1 MPAANH
7 LLHRLIR
14 ETGWTYEA
22 LARRLNTRARATGLT
37 TGYDRTSVA
46 HWLRGSTPRDPVPGL
61 LCEILA
67 ARLDRPVGP
76 ADIGMH
82 RAGLHRTIT
91 SSTGT
96 SPTGTHPTGTH
107 RTGADHPG
115 SDPSGGDPAPGPHA
129 LAAEL
134 LATVPGLH
142 PHRRPRGGV
151 GEAPRV
157 PGQRERAGAAAG
169 APSGAARAGG
179 AAEGGDTGGGDAD
192 PGPGPDPAPGP
203 APGPG
208 PDAGQVPALSH
219 TELRLAAE
227 SFFTGQ
233 VDALGGD
240 ATAPVL
246 LAYLQSTFR
255 TALTAPGDEGSLSA
269 LEIGHAARTVLL
281 LARSY
286 ADQCSFTEARRT
298 LSRAASLAE
307 LAGEPSTQA
316 IALRMLSQDALDQNQ
331 PAVALS
337 YVRQALE
344 IAPRA
349 PDAVRAFVA
358 AQAAQVHAAL
368 GDRAQALA
376 WLDAADLAQ
385 GAAVGGPDPFHTYRP
400 AALEFKR
407 AVVLGLLGD
416 HPAAHA
422 ALDAS
427 LASRPA
433 QQERAIML
441 THVERARLYR
451 LGGREREAAA
461 ELRYAEALNRGV
473 HSPRA
478 AREIQLLGPGTHPR

>member
-1 MPAANH
+1 MPASNH
-7 LLHRLIR
+7 LLLRLIR

-22 LARRLNTRARATGLT
+22 LARRLNARALAAGLT

-67 ARLDRPVGP
+67 GRLERPVGP
-76 ADIGMH
+76 ADIGMD
-82 RAGLHRTIT
+82 RAAVDH
-91 SSTGT
+91 TG
-96 SPTGTHPTGTH
+96 H
-107 RTGADHPG
+107 
-115 SDPSGGDPAPGPHA
+115 DPAPGLHDR
-129 LAAEL
+129 AAEL

-142 PHRRPRGGV
+142 PHRRPRTAD
-151 GEAPRV
+151 EPHRV
-157 PGQRERAGAAAG
+157 PEQRDRGD
-169 APSGAARAGG
+169 GG
-179 AAEGGDTGGGDAD
+179 YDGGGREGHCHDGDAT
-192 PGPGPDPAPGP
+192 AP
-203 APGPG
+203 
-208 PDAGQVPALSH
+208 GQVPALSH
-219 TELRLAAE
+219 TALRRAAE

-255 TALTAPGDEGSLSA
+255 TVLTTRGEGSLSA
-269 LEIGHAARTVLL
+269 MEIGHAARTVLL

-286 ADQCSFTEARRT
+286 ADQCSFAEARRT

-316 IALRMLSQDALDQNQ
+316 IALRMLGQDALEQGH

-337 YVRQALE
+337 YVRRALE
-344 IAPRA
+344 VAPRA
-349 PDAVRAFVA
+349 PVAVQAYVA

-368 GDRAQALA
+368 GHRTEALA
-376 WLDAADLAQ
+376 WLDRADWLQGIAANDA
-385 GAAVGGPDPFHTYRP
+385 DPFHTYRP
-400 AALEFKR
+400 AALHFKR
-407 AVVLGLLGD
+407 AVVFGLLGD
-416 HPAAHA
+416 HPSAHA

-427 LASRPA
+427 LAARPA

-451 LGGREREAAA
+451 LSGHEREADA
-461 ELRYAEALNRGV
+461 ELRCAEALNRGV

-478 AREIQLLGPGTHPR
+478 SREIELLGPGARPR

>member
-22 LARRLNTRARATGLT
+22 LARRLNTSAQAAGVT

-76 ADIGMH
+76 ADIGMNH
-82 RAGLHRTIT
+82 IGMNHLGLNSLGPEGQGAG
-91 SSTGT
+91 
-96 SPTGTHPTGTH
+96 P
-107 RTGADHPG
+107 A
-115 SDPSGGDPAPGPHA
+115 GGDPAPGLHA
-129 LAAEL
+129 RAAQL

-142 PHRRPRGGV
+142 PHRRPRSG
-151 GEAPRV
+151 GEAHRV
-157 PGQRERAGAAAG
+157 PEQRDR
-169 APSGAARAGG
+169 
-179 AAEGGDTGGGDAD
+179 
-192 PGPGPDPAPGP
+192 APGRE
-203 APGPG
+203 PGCEPG
-208 PDAGQVPALSH
+208 TEAGLEAGPEPSPEAVPEAGPEAVPEAGQVPALCH
-219 TELRLAAE
+219 TELRRAAE

-233 VDALGGD
+233 IDALGGD

-255 TALTAPGDEGSLSA
+255 TALTATGGEGSLSA
-269 LEIGHAARTVLL
+269 LEVGHAARTVLL

-286 ADQCSFTEARRT
+286 ADQCSFAEARRT

-307 LAGEPSTQA
+307 LAGEPSTRA
-316 IALRMLSQDALDQNQ
+316 IALRMLSQDALDHNQ

-344 IAPRA
+344 IAPDTPA
-349 PDAVRAFVA
+349 AVRAFVA
-358 AQAAQVHAAL
+358 AQAAQVHATL
-368 GDRAQALA
+368 GHRAQALA

-385 GAAVGGPDPFHTYRP
+385 GAGAGEPDPFHTYRP

-416 HPAAHA
+416 HAAAHA

-427 LASRPA
+427 LASRPV

-451 LGGREREAAA
+451 LGGQEREAAA

-478 AREIQLLGPGTHPR
+478 TREIELLGPGTHSR

>member
-22 LARRLNTRARATGLT
+22 LARRLNTSAQAAGLT

-67 ARLDRPVGP
+67 ARLNRPVAP

-82 RAGLHRTIT
+82 QAGMQHAG
-91 SSTGT
+91 SHHSAPAQPGT
-96 SPTGTHPTGTH
+96 
-107 RTGADHPG
+107 
-115 SDPSGGDPAPGPHA
+115 DPSGGDPAPGLHA

-142 PHRRPRGGV
+142 PHRRPRSGA
-151 GEAPRV
+151 EAHRV
-157 PGQRERAGAAAG
+157 PEQRDR
-169 APSGAARAGG
+169 
-179 AAEGGDTGGGDAD
+179 
-192 PGPGPDPAPGP
+192 
-203 APGPG
+203 
-208 PDAGQVPALSH
+208 PDAGRVPALSH
-219 TELRLAAE
+219 TELRRAAE
-227 SFFTGQ
+227 NFFTGQ

-255 TALTAPGDEGSLSA
+255 TALTATGAEGALSA

-286 ADQCSFTEARRT
+286 ADQCSFAEARRT

-331 PAVALS
+331 PAVALA

-368 GDRAQALA
+368 GHRAEALA

-385 GAAVGGPDPFHTYRP
+385 GAAVGEPDPFHTYRP

-451 LGGREREAAA
+451 LGGHEPEAAA

-478 AREIQLLGPGTHPR
+478 AREIELLGPA

>member
-22 LARRLNTRARATGLT
+22 LARRLNTSARAAGLA

-67 ARLDRPVGP
+67 ARLNRPVGP

-82 RAGLHRTIT
+82 RIGLHH
-91 SSTGT
+91 TGLHH
-96 SPTGTHPTGTH
+96 TGSNHTASNHT
-107 RTGADHPG
+107 ASQHPG
-115 SDPSGGDPAPGPHA
+115 TGPSGREPAPGLHA

-134 LATVPGLH
+134 LAGVPGLH
-142 PHRRPRGGV
+142 PHRRPRGAGEAHRVPEQRDGV
-151 GEAPRV
+151 GAP
-157 PGQRERAGAAAG
+157 PGV
-169 APSGAARAGG
+169 ARAGDARAG
-179 AAEGGDTGGGDAD
+179 VARAGDGRAGD
-192 PGPGPDPAPGP
+192 GPEPE
-203 APGPG
+203 
-208 PDAGQVPALSH
+208 PDAGHVPALSH
-219 TELRLAAE
+219 PELRRAAE
-227 SFFTGQ
+227 NFFTGQ

-255 TALTAPGDEGSLSA
+255 TALTATGDEGSLSA

-286 ADQCSFTEARRT
+286 ADQCSFAEARRT
-298 LSRAASLAE
+298 LSRAAALAE
-307 LAGEPSTQA
+307 LAGEPSTRA
-316 IALRMLSQDALDQNQ
+316 IALRMLSQDALDQKQ

-344 IAPRA
+344 IAPSA
-349 PDAVRAFVA
+349 TGAVRAFVA

-368 GDRAQALA
+368 GHRAEALA
-376 WLDAADLAQ
+376 WLDAADRVQ
-385 GAAVGGPDPFHTYRP
+385 GAAVGEPDPFHTYRP

-451 LGGREREAAA
+451 LGGQEREAAA

-478 AREIQLLGPGTHPR
+478 AREIELLGPGAHPR

>member
-1 MPAANH
+1 M
-7 LLHRLIR
+7 
-14 ETGWTYEA
+14 
-22 LARRLNTRARATGLT
+22 
-37 TGYDRTSVA
+37 
-46 HWLRGSTPRDPVPGL
+46 
-61 LCEILA
+61 
-67 ARLDRPVGP
+67 
-76 ADIGMH
+76 
-82 RAGLHRTIT
+82 
-91 SSTGT
+91 
-96 SPTGTHPTGTH
+96 
-107 RTGADHPG
+107 
-115 SDPSGGDPAPGPHA
+115 
-129 LAAEL
+129 
-134 LATVPGLH
+134 PGLH
-142 PHRRPRGGV
+142 PHRRPRHGG
-151 GEAPRV
+151 ETHRV
-157 PGQRERAGAAAG
+157 PEQRDR
-169 APSGAARAGG
+169 
-179 AAEGGDTGGGDAD
+179 
-192 PGPGPDPAPGP
+192 
-203 APGPG
+203 

-219 TELRLAAE
+219 TELRRAAE
-227 SFFTGQ
+227 NFFTGQ

-255 TALTAPGDEGSLSA
+255 TALTATGDERSLSA
-269 LEIGHAARTVLL
+269 MEIGHAARTVLL

-286 ADQCSFTEARRT
+286 ADQCSFAEARRT

-337 YVRQALE
+337 YVRRALE

-358 AQAAQVHAAL
+358 AQAAQVHAVL
-368 GDRAQALA
+368 GDRAEALA

-385 GAAVGGPDPFHTYRP
+385 GAAAGEPDPFHTYRP

-451 LGGREREAAA
+451 LGGHEREAAA
-461 ELRYAEALNRGV
+461 ELRYAQALNRGV

-478 AREIQLLGPGTHPR
+478 AREIELLGPA

>member
-22 LARRLNTRARATGLT
+22 LARRLNTSAQAVGLT

-67 ARLDRPVGP
+67 TRLNRPVSP

-82 RAGLHRTIT
+82 RPATGPPGL
-91 SSTGT
+91 
-96 SPTGTHPTGTH
+96 
-107 RTGADHPG
+107 DPG
-115 SDPSGGDPAPGPHA
+115 PGPHA

-142 PHRRPRGGV
+142 PHRRPRGG
-151 GEAPRV
+151 GEAHRV
-157 PGQRERAGAAAG
+157 PEQRDRVAAPPGA
-169 APSGAARAGG
+169 
-179 AAEGGDTGGGDAD
+179 
-192 PGPGPDPAPGP
+192 GPG
-203 APGPG
+203 
-208 PDAGQVPALSH
+208 AGQVPALSH
-219 TELRLAAE
+219 TELRRAAE

-246 LAYLQSTFR
+246 LAYLRSTFR
-255 TALTAPGDEGSLSA
+255 TALTATGDEGSLSA

-286 ADQCSFTEARRT
+286 ADQCSFAEARRT
-298 LSRAASLAE
+298 LGRAAALAE

-337 YVRQALE
+337 YVRRALE

-358 AQAAQVHAAL
+358 AQAAQVHAVL
-368 GDRAQALA
+368 GHRGEALA
-376 WLDAADLAQ
+376 WLDAADRAQ
-385 GAAVGGPDPFHTYRP
+385 GAAAGEADPFHTYRP

-422 ALDAS
+422 ALDTS

-461 ELRYAEALNRGV
+461 ALRDAEALNRGV

-478 AREIQLLGPGTHPR
+478 AREIELLGPGGARLG

>member
-22 LARRLNTRARATGLT
+22 LARRLNASARAAGLT

-67 ARLDRPVGP
+67 ARLNRPVGP
-76 ADIGMH
+76 VDIGMH
-82 RAGLHRTIT
+82 QAGLHHATSHRTA
-91 SSTGT
+91 
-96 SPTGTHPTGTH
+96 PTHPD
-107 RTGADHPG
+107 A
-115 SDPSGGDPAPGPHA
+115 DPSGAGPPTGLHA

-134 LATVPGLH
+134 LATVPGLQ
-142 PHRRPRGGV
+142 PRRRPRSGG
-151 GEAPRV
+151 GAHRV
-157 PGQRERAGAAAG
+157 PEQRDR
-169 APSGAARAGG
+169 
-179 AAEGGDTGGGDAD
+179 
-192 PGPGPDPAPGP
+192 
-203 APGPG
+203 

-219 TELRLAAE
+219 AELRRAAE

-255 TALTAPGDEGSLSA
+255 TALTATGGEGSLSA

-286 ADQCSFTEARRT
+286 ADQCSFAEARRT

-337 YVRQALE
+337 YVRRALE
-344 IAPRA
+344 IAPRP

-368 GDRAQALA
+368 GDRARALA
-376 WLDAADLAQ
+376 WLDAADRAQ
-385 GAAVGGPDPFHTYRP
+385 GAAAGEPDPFHTYRP

-441 THVERARLYR
+441 THLERARLYR
-451 LGGREREAAA
+451 LGGQEPEAAA

-478 AREIQLLGPGTHPR
+478 AREIELLGPGGAQLR

>member
-22 LARRLNTRARATGLT
+22 LARRLNTSAQAAGLT

-82 RAGLHRTIT
+82 QAGLHHAGAHHGTASGRTA
-91 SSTGT
+91 SDRAAPDRPDTG
-96 SPTGTHPTGTH
+96 
-107 RTGADHPG
+107 
-115 SDPSGGDPAPGPHA
+115 PSGRDQAPGPHA

-142 PHRRPRGGV
+142 PHRRPRGG
-151 GEAPRV
+151 GEGHRV
-157 PGQRERAGAAAG
+157 PEQRERAGAG
-169 APSGAARAGG
+169 A
-179 AAEGGDTGGGDAD
+179 EVET
-192 PGPGPDPAPGP
+192 GPGAGP
-203 APGPG
+203 EP
-208 PDAGQVPALSH
+208 GQVPALSH
-219 TELRLAAE
+219 TALRRAAE

-255 TALTAPGDEGSLSA
+255 TALTATGDQGSLSA

-286 ADQCSFTEARRT
+286 ADQCSFAEARRT

-307 LAGEPSTQA
+307 LAGEPSTRA

-376 WLDAADLAQ
+376 WLDAADGAQ
-385 GAAVGGPDPFHTYRP
+385 GAAAGEPDPFHTYRP

-416 HPAAHA
+416 HAAAHA

-451 LGGREREAAA
+451 MGGREREAAA

-473 HSPRA
+473 NSPRA
-478 AREIQLLGPGTHPR
+478 AREIELLRPGARPR

>member
-1 MPAANH
+1 MPASNH

-22 LARRLNTRARATGLT
+22 LARRLNASALAAGLT

-67 ARLDRPVGP
+67 GRLDRPVGP
-76 ADIGMH
+76 ADIGMD
-82 RAGLHRTIT
+82 RAAVDH
-91 SSTGT
+91 TG
-96 SPTGTHPTGTH
+96 H
-107 RTGADHPG
+107 
-115 SDPSGGDPAPGPHA
+115 DPAPGLHA
-129 LAAEL
+129 RAAEL

-142 PHRRPRGGV
+142 PHRRPRTA
-151 GEAPRV
+151 GEAHRV
-157 PGQRERAGAAAG
+157 PEQRDRGADAAG
-169 APSGAARAGG
+169 
-179 AAEGGDTGGGDAD
+179 
-192 PGPGPDPAPGP
+192 
-203 APGPG
+203 
-208 PDAGQVPALSH
+208 GQVPALSH
-219 TELRLAAE
+219 TELRRAAE

-246 LAYLQSTFR
+246 LAYLRSTFR
-255 TALTAPGDEGSLSA
+255 TVLTGRGEGTLSA

-286 ADQCSFTEARRT
+286 ADQCSFAEARRT
-298 LSRAASLAE
+298 LSRAASLAV

-316 IALRMLSQDALDQNQ
+316 IALRMLGQDALEQDQ

-337 YVRQALE
+337 YVRRALE
-344 IAPRA
+344 VAPRT
-349 PDAVRAFVA
+349 PVAVQAFVA
-358 AQAAQVHAAL
+358 AQAAQVHATL
-368 GDRAQALA
+368 GHRTQALA
-376 WLDAADLAQ
+376 WLDTADRLQGLAAGDT
-385 GAAVGGPDPFHTYRP
+385 DPFHTYRP
-400 AALEFKR
+400 AALHFKR

-427 LASRPA
+427 LAARPA

-451 LGGREREAAA
+451 LTGHEREADA
-461 ELRYAEALNRGV
+461 ELRCAEALNRGV

-478 AREIQLLGPGTHPR
+478 GREIELLGPGARPR

>member
-22 LARRLNTRARATGLT
+22 LARRLNTSAQAAGLT

-67 ARLDRPVGP
+67 ARLNRPVGP

-82 RAGLHRTIT
+82 HAGLRHAALHRTG
-91 SSTGT
+91 SNQTGSHHT
-96 SPTGTHPTGTH
+96 DPALP
-107 RTGADHPG
+107 GAD
-115 SDPSGGDPAPGPHA
+115 PSGGGDPAPGLHA

-142 PHRRPRGGV
+142 PHRRPRSG
-151 GEAPRV
+151 GEAHRV
-157 PGQRERAGAAAG
+157 PEQRDR
-169 APSGAARAGG
+169 
-179 AAEGGDTGGGDAD
+179 
-192 PGPGPDPAPGP
+192 
-203 APGPG
+203 

-219 TELRLAAE
+219 TELRRAAE

-255 TALTAPGDEGSLSA
+255 TALTATGDEGFLSA

-286 ADQCSFTEARRT
+286 ADQCSFAEARRT

-331 PAVALS
+331 PSVALS
-337 YVRQALE
+337 YVTQALE

-368 GDRAQALA
+368 RDRAPVLA
-376 WLDAADLAQ
+376 WRGSTAHSTRHDSRPEVVPLS
-385 GAAVGGPDPFHTYRP
+385 GPHDRTGRP
-400 AALEFKR
+400 
-407 AVVLGLLGD
+407 GLL
-416 HPAAHA
+416 
-422 ALDAS
+422 
-427 LASRPA
+427 
-433 QQERAIML
+433 Q
-441 THVERARLYR
+441 RL
-451 LGGREREAAA
+451 
-461 ELRYAEALNRGV
+461 
-473 HSPRA
+473 
-478 AREIQLLGPGTHPR
+478 

>member
-1 MPAANH
+1 MPVANH

-22 LARRLNTRARATGLT
+22 LARRLNTSAQAAGLT

-67 ARLDRPVGP
+67 ARLNRPVGP

-82 RAGLHRTIT
+82 HAGMHQAASHQTA
-91 SSTGT
+91 
-96 SPTGTHPTGTH
+96 PAHP
-107 RTGADHPG
+107 GADPA
-115 SDPSGGDPAPGPHA
+115 GGGPAPGLHA

-142 PHRRPRGGV
+142 PHRRPRHGG
-151 GEAPRV
+151 ETHRV
-157 PGQRERAGAAAG
+157 PEQRDR
-169 APSGAARAGG
+169 
-179 AAEGGDTGGGDAD
+179 
-192 PGPGPDPAPGP
+192 
-203 APGPG
+203 

-219 TELRLAAE
+219 TELRRAAE
-227 SFFTGQ
+227 NFFTGQ

-255 TALTAPGDEGSLSA
+255 TALTATGDERSLSA
-269 LEIGHAARTVLL
+269 MEIGHAARTVLL

-286 ADQCSFTEARRT
+286 ADQCSFAEARRT

-337 YVRQALE
+337 YVRRALE

-358 AQAAQVHAAL
+358 AQAAQVHAVL
-368 GDRAQALA
+368 GDRAEALA

-385 GAAVGGPDPFHTYRP
+385 GAAAGEPDPFHTYRP

-451 LGGREREAAA
+451 LGGHEREAAA
-461 ELRYAEALNRGV
+461 ELRYAQALNRGV

-478 AREIQLLGPGTHPR
+478 AREIELLGPA

>member
-22 LARRLNTRARATGLT
+22 LARRLNTSARATGLT

-82 RAGLHRTIT
+82 QAGLHHTATSRTAT
-91 SSTGT
+91 SRTATSRPGANGTGT
-96 SPTGTHPTGTH
+96 KGAGANGAGTD
-107 RTGADHPG
+107 GADRTAPERADT
-115 SDPSGGDPAPGPHA
+115 DPAGRDAAPGPHA

-134 LATVPGLH
+134 LATVPGLY
-142 PHRRPRGGV
+142 PHRRPRGG
-151 GEAPRV
+151 GEVHRV
-157 PGQRERAGAAAG
+157 PGQRERAGA
-169 APSGAARAGG
+169 PSGA
-179 AAEGGDTGGGDAD
+179 
-192 PGPGPDPAPGP
+192 
-203 APGPG
+203 
-208 PDAGQVPALSH
+208 DAGQVPAIPALSH
-219 TELRLAAE
+219 TELRRAAE

-246 LAYLQSTFR
+246 LAYLRSTFR
-255 TALTAPGDEGSLSA
+255 TALTAPGDEGRLSA

-298 LSRAASLAE
+298 LSRAVSLAE
-307 LAGEPSTQA
+307 LAEEPSTQA

-349 PDAVRAFVA
+349 PDAVRVFVA
-358 AQAAQVHAAL
+358 AQAAQVHAAR

-376 WLDAADLAQ
+376 WLDAADRAQ
-385 GAAVGGPDPFHTYRP
+385 GAAVGEPDPFHTYRP

-427 LASRPA
+427 LASRPV

-478 AREIQLLGPGTHPR
+478 AREIQLLGAGAHPS

>member
-1 MPAANH
+1 M
-7 LLHRLIR
+7 
-14 ETGWTYEA
+14 
-22 LARRLNTRARATGLT
+22 
-37 TGYDRTSVA
+37 
-46 HWLRGSTPRDPVPGL
+46 
-61 LCEILA
+61 
-67 ARLDRPVGP
+67 
-76 ADIGMH
+76 
-82 RAGLHRTIT
+82 
-91 SSTGT
+91 
-96 SPTGTHPTGTH
+96 
-107 RTGADHPG
+107 
-115 SDPSGGDPAPGPHA
+115 
-129 LAAEL
+129 
-134 LATVPGLH
+134 PGLH
-142 PHRRPRGGV
+142 PHRRPRNGA
-151 GEAPRV
+151 EAHRV
-157 PGQRERAGAAAG
+157 PEQRDR
-169 APSGAARAGG
+169 
-179 AAEGGDTGGGDAD
+179 
-192 PGPGPDPAPGP
+192 
-203 APGPG
+203 

-219 TELRLAAE
+219 TELRRAAE
-227 SFFTGQ
+227 DFFTGQ

-255 TALTAPGDEGSLSA
+255 TALTATGDEGSLPA

-286 ADQCSFTEARRT
+286 ADQRSFAEARRT

-307 LAGEPSTQA
+307 PAGEPSTQA

-331 PAVALS
+331 PSVALT

-358 AQAAQVHAAL
+358 A
-368 GDRAQALA
+368 
-376 WLDAADLAQ
+376 
-385 GAAVGGPDPFHTYRP
+385 
-400 AALEFKR
+400 
-407 AVVLGLLGD
+407 
-416 HPAAHA
+416 HA

-427 LASRPA
+427 PASRPA

-478 AREIQLLGPGTHPR
+478 AREIELLGPGGAQLR

>member
-1 MPAANH
+1 MPVANH

-22 LARRLNTRARATGLT
+22 LARRLNTSAQAVGLT

-82 RAGLHRTIT
+82 RVGPHPAGGL
-91 SSTGT
+91 
-96 SPTGTHPTGTH
+96 
-107 RTGADHPG
+107 
-115 SDPSGGDPAPGPHA
+115 HA

-142 PHRRPRGGV
+142 PHRRPHGG
-151 GEAPRV
+151 GEAHRV
-157 PGQRERAGAAAG
+157 PGQRDRVAAPPGAG
-169 APSGAARAGG
+169 P
-179 AAEGGDTGGGDAD
+179 E
-192 PGPGPDPAPGP
+192 
-203 APGPG
+203 
-208 PDAGQVPALSH
+208 AGQVPALSH
-219 TELRLAAE
+219 TELRRAAE

-246 LAYLQSTFR
+246 LAYLRSTFR
-255 TALTAPGDEGSLSA
+255 TALTSTGDEGSLSA

-286 ADQCSFTEARRT
+286 ADQCSFAEARRT
-298 LSRAASLAE
+298 LGRAAALAE
-307 LAGEPSTQA
+307 LAGEASTQA

-337 YVRQALE
+337 YVRRALE

-368 GDRAQALA
+368 GRRAEALS
-376 WLDAADLAQ
+376 WLDAADRAH
-385 GAAVGGPDPFHTYRP
+385 GAAAGEADPFHTYRP

-433 QQERAIML
+433 QQERAITL

-461 ELRYAEALNRGV
+461 ALRDAEALNRGV

-478 AREIQLLGPGTHPR
+478 AREIELLGPGGARLG

>member
-1 MPAANH
+1 MPSSNH
-7 LLHRLIR
+7 LLHRVIR

-22 LARRLNTRARATGLT
+22 LARRLNASAQAAGLT

-67 ARLDRPVGP
+67 GRLNRPVGP
-76 ADIGMH
+76 ADIGMD
-82 RAGLHRTIT
+82 RAGH
-91 SSTGT
+91 
-96 SPTGTHPTGTH
+96 
-107 RTGADHPG
+107 
-115 SDPSGGDPAPGPHA
+115 DPAPGRLPR
-129 LAAEL
+129 AADL

-142 PHRRPRGGV
+142 PHRRPRGGAGEPGAGQPGAGQPGV
-151 GEAPRV
+151 GEPHRV
-157 PGQRERAGAAAG
+157 PEQRERGERGEGGKHERGAAA
-169 APSGAARAGG
+169 AD
-179 AAEGGDTGGGDAD
+179 AEG
-192 PGPGPDPAPGP
+192 
-203 APGPG
+203 
-208 PDAGQVPALSH
+208 GQVPALSH
-219 TELRLAAE
+219 TELRRAAE

-233 VDALGGD
+233 IDALGGD

-255 TALTAPGDEGSLSA
+255 TALTTRGDGSLSA

-286 ADQCSFTEARRT
+286 ADQCSFDASRRT

-331 PAVALS
+331 SAVALS
-337 YVRQALE
+337 YVTRALE
-344 IAPRA
+344 VAPCA
-349 PDAVRAFVA
+349 PAAVRAFVA
-358 AQAAQVHAAL
+358 AQAAHVHAAL
-368 GDRAQALA
+368 GHREQALV
-376 WLDAADLAQ
+376 WLETADRLQ
-385 GAAVGGPDPFHTYRP
+385 GGAVGDTDPFHTYRP
-400 AALEFKR
+400 AALYFKR

-416 HPAAHA
+416 HRAAHE

-427 LASRPA
+427 LAARPA

-451 LGGREREAAA
+451 LGGHEREAAA
-461 ELRYAEALNRGV
+461 ELRRAEALNRGV

-478 AREIQLLGPGTHPR
+478 TREIELLGQGTPPR

>member
-7 LLHRLIR
+7 LLHRLIG

-22 LARRLNTRARATGLT
+22 LARRLNTSAQAVGLT

-67 ARLDRPVGP
+67 ARLNRPVGP

-82 RAGLHRTIT
+82 RVGVHRAGPHPVGGLH
-91 SSTGT
+91 
-96 SPTGTHPTGTH
+96 
-107 RTGADHPG
+107 
-115 SDPSGGDPAPGPHA
+115 AP
-129 LAAEL
+129 AAEL

-142 PHRRPRGGV
+142 PHRRPRGG
-151 GEAPRV
+151 GAHRV
-157 PGQRERAGAAAG
+157 PEQRERVAAPAGA
-169 APSGAARAGG
+169 
-179 AAEGGDTGGGDAD
+179 E
-192 PGPGPDPAPGP
+192 
-203 APGPG
+203 
-208 PDAGQVPALSH
+208 AGQVPAPSH
-219 TELRLAAE
+219 TELRRAAE

-246 LAYLQSTFR
+246 LAYLRSTFR
-255 TALTAPGDEGSLSA
+255 TALTDAGDEDSLSA
-269 LEIGHAARTVLL
+269 PEIGHAARTVLL

-286 ADQCSFTEARRT
+286 ADQCSFAEARRT
-298 LSRAASLAE
+298 LGRAAALAE

-337 YVRQALE
+337 YVRRALE
-344 IAPRA
+344 ITPRA

-368 GDRAQALA
+368 GRRAEALS
-376 WLDAADLAQ
+376 WLDAADRAQ
-385 GAAVGGPDPFHTYRP
+385 GAAVGEADPFHTYRP

-451 LGGREREAAA
+451 SGGREREAAA
-461 ELRYAEALNRGV
+461 ALRYAAALNRGV

-478 AREIQLLGPGTHPR
+478 AREIELLGPGGARLG

>member
-22 LARRLNTRARATGLT
+22 LARRLNTSAQAAGLT

-67 ARLDRPVGP
+67 ARLNRPVAP

-82 RAGLHRTIT
+82 HAGLH
-91 SSTGT
+91 
-96 SPTGTHPTGTH
+96 
-107 RTGADHPG
+107 HPG
-115 SDPSGGDPAPGPHA
+115 SHHSAPAQPGAGPSGGDPAPGLHA

-142 PHRRPRGGV
+142 PHRRPR
-151 GEAPRV
+151 
-157 PGQRERAGAAAG
+157 
-169 APSGAARAGG
+169 
-179 AAEGGDTGGGDAD
+179 TGGDAHRVPEQRD
-192 PGPGPDPAPGP
+192 RPDG
-203 APGPG
+203 
-208 PDAGQVPALSH
+208 GQVPALSH
-219 TELRLAAE
+219 TELRRAAE
-227 SFFTGQ
+227 NFFTGQ

-255 TALTAPGDEGSLSA
+255 TALTATGDESSLSA

-286 ADQCSFTEARRT
+286 ADQCSFAEARRT

-307 LAGEPSTQA
+307 LAGEPSTRA

-331 PAVALS
+331 PAVALA

-358 AQAAQVHAAL
+358 AQAAQVHAAV
-368 GDRAQALA
+368 GDRAEALA
-376 WLDAADLAQ
+376 WLDAADLAL
-385 GAAVGGPDPFHTYRP
+385 GAAAGEPDPFHTYRP

-407 AVVLGLLGD
+407 AVVLGLLGE
-416 HPAAHA
+416 HGAAHA

-451 LGGREREAAA
+451 LGGHEREAAV
-461 ELRYAEALNRGV
+461 ELRHAEALNRGV

-478 AREIQLLGPGTHPR
+478 AREIELLGQGGAHLR

>member
-22 LARRLNTRARATGLT
+22 LARRLNTSAQAAGLT

-67 ARLDRPVGP
+67 ARLNRPVGP

-82 RAGLHRTIT
+82 HAGLH
-91 SSTGT
+91 
-96 SPTGTHPTGTH
+96 HAALH
-107 RTGADHPG
+107 RTGSNRTGSHQTGSHQTGSHHTAPARPG
-115 SDPSGGDPAPGPHA
+115 TDPSGGGDPAPGLHA

-142 PHRRPRGGV
+142 PHRRPRSG
-151 GEAPRV
+151 GEAHRV
-157 PGQRERAGAAAG
+157 PEQRDR
-169 APSGAARAGG
+169 
-179 AAEGGDTGGGDAD
+179 
-192 PGPGPDPAPGP
+192 
-203 APGPG
+203 

-219 TELRLAAE
+219 TELRRAAE

-255 TALTAPGDEGSLSA
+255 TALTATGDEGSLSA

-286 ADQCSFTEARRT
+286 ADQCSFAEARRT

-331 PAVALS
+331 PSVALS

-344 IAPRA
+344 IAPGA

-376 WLDAADLAQ
+376 WLDAADRAQ
-385 GAAVGGPDPFHTYRP
+385 GAAAGEPDPFHTYRP

-416 HPAAHA
+416 HGAAHA

-451 LGGREREAAA
+451 LGGHEREAAA
-461 ELRYAEALNRGV
+461 ELRHAEALNRGV

-478 AREIQLLGPGTHPR
+478 AREIELLGPGGSQLR